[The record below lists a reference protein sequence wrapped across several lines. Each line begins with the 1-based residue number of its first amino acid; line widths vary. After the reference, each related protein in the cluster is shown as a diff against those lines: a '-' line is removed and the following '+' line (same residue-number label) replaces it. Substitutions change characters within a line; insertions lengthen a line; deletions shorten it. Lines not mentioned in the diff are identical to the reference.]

1 MILAIMYSALGF
13 LLATLLALLIL
24 PAVWRRA
31 VRLTTKRIEGAIPV
45 SMAEIQADKDQ
56 LRAEFAMSARRLE
69 HDADLLRERTVAQF
83 EQLSKQG
90 AELFQLRTER
100 DASIA
105 RMAELETA
113 NAGFAEVAIRHVDEL
128 AERDGAFAAL
138 STAHGTAQQHLAAV
152 IDQFNEATGLS
163 DSLRVENV
171 ALTAEADGLRD
182 QIADLQRELAAT
194 QALLGDDRGS
204 LRQAIETLGTERL
217 RAEELGGRLT
227 EVEAA
232 LAASRAEAEALTQ
245 HVAQLEARALELS
258 SRAGGSEDAHRT
270 AQAELA
276 RIAGEAAAAKQ
287 EADGVAR
294 QLRDSIE
301 MLRAEKTMLEG
312 ALTQVR
318 EDRARL
324 SSALETR
331 PAEAANGAMAA
342 EPSAADAMLRDR
354 LSDIAAEV
362 VHMTA
367 VLEGPDSPIRAILA
381 ANDENRESEAS
392 PTTAPTA
399 APTLADRIRAIQNR
413 ARR

>member
-69 HDADLLRERTVAQF
+69 HDADLLRERTVVQF

-100 DASIA
+100 DAGIA
-105 RMAELETA
+105 RIAELETA
-113 NAGFAEVAIRHVDEL
+113 NTSFAEVAIRHVDEL
-128 AERDGAFAAL
+128 AGRDGAFAAL
-138 STAHGTAQQHLAAV
+138 STAHGTSQQHLAAAL
-152 IDQFNEATGLS
+152 DQLNEATSLS

-204 LRQAIETLGTERL
+204 LRHAIETLGTERL
-217 RAEELGGRLT
+217 RAEELSGRLT
-227 EVEAA
+227 EVETA
-232 LAASRAEAEALTQ
+232 LAANRAEAEALAQ
-245 HVAQLEARALELS
+245 HIAALEARASELS
-258 SRAGGSEDAHRT
+258 SRAEGSEGAHRT

-276 RIAGEAAAAKQ
+276 RVAGEAATAKQ
-287 EADGVAR
+287 EADSVAR

-331 PAEAANGAMAA
+331 PAEAANGAVAA
-342 EPSAADAMLRDR
+342 EPNAADAMLRDR

-381 ANDENRESEAS
+381 ANDENREGEAS
-392 PTTAPTA
+392 PAAAPA